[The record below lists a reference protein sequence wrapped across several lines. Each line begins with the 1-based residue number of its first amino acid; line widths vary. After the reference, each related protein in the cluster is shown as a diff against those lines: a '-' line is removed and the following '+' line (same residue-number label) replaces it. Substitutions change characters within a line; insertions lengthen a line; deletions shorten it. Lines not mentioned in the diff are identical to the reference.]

1 MKTQALLR
9 ASCTAVFVLANASE
23 ALAAEGFKL
32 RFPVS
37 GTLGGE
43 IVAPMPTQGTFGTV
57 VVTDVNVT
65 GITGNDGNQIQ
76 QTTAVPVVLTDP
88 TATAAATNAANQL
101 QVPDAQKPA
110 FIAATATILKNGTA
124 SVSGTSKIDINKY
137 HQTLVNINLGHVL
150 SKDVNGG
157 KLVVAVNIPYA
168 VAFDTSIKFSG
179 ALTAGAATGA
189 QAAANNIG
197 VAGATNQYKAALAA
211 QGDSASIST
220 SGLGDIEASLLWE
233 KSMDALKIVA
243 GATLVMP
250 TGDYEYSPGAL
261 KPNIG
266 FGNYYTLRTGLGMAY
281 TASESMTVGARG
293 SLGFNS
299 QNMDSYVRSGDYY
312 GIDLAA
318 AFRTP
323 VGVVG
328 PHLTMLR
335 QYTDDTGSALGA
347 NRLSI
352 TGAGFFYTVPIVA
365 LGKAGLNIAYMK
377 TTDTK
382 NSLIGDFVQ
391 ARLTK
396 VF

>member
-1 MKTQALLR
+1 MNTQALLR
-9 ASCTAVFVLANASE
+9 ASCTAVFVLATASE

-32 RFPVS
+32 RFPLA

-43 IVAPMPTQGTFGTV
+43 IVAPMPSDGWFGSV
-57 VVTDVNVT
+57 VLTDVNVT
-65 GITGNDGNQIQ
+65 GVSGNDGNTLQ
-76 QTTAVPVVLTDP
+76 LTNAGTFAP
-88 TATAAATNAANQL
+88 TAADLAPAVSSGKITQQVANL
-101 QVPDAQKPA
+101 LSAR
-110 FIAATATILKNGTA
+110 TATY
-124 SVSGTSKIDINKY
+124 SGTVDASIKM
-137 HQTLVNINLGHVL
+137 HQTLANLLIGNIL

-157 KLVVAVNIPYA
+157 KLVLTVNIPYA
-168 VAFDTSIKFSG
+168 TTYSSDVKFTSTSPTLSSLNP
-179 ALTAGAATGA
+179 APPAP
-189 QAAANNIG
+189 AANTLP
-197 VAGATNQYKAALAA
+197 VAANAIFSQGYQSKLAA
-211 QGDSASIST
+211 QASDAT
-220 SGLGDIEASLLWE
+220 VTMSGLGDIEASLLWE
-233 KSMDALKIVA
+233 KSMDALKVVA

-250 TGDYEYSPGAL
+250 TGEYEYTPGTL

-266 FGNYYTLRTGLGMAY
+266 FGNYYTLRTGLGVAY
-281 TASESMTVGARG
+281 TASESMTLGARA

-328 PHLTMLR
+328 PHITMVR

-382 NSLIGDFVQ
+382 NSLVGDFVQ
-391 ARLTK
+391 ARLSK

>member
-9 ASCTAVFVLANASE
+9 ASCTAVFVLATASE

-43 IVAPMPTQGTFGTV
+43 IVAPMPSDGWFGSM
-57 VVTDVNVT
+57 VVTDVN
-65 GITGNDGNQIQ
+65 ITGVSGGDGN
-76 QTTAVPVVLTDP
+76 VLQLTNAGTFAP
-88 TATAAATNAANQL
+88 TAADLAPAVAAGKITS
-101 QVPDAQKPA
+101 QVAGLLSTR
-110 FIAATATILKNGTA
+110 TATY
-124 SVSGTSKIDINKY
+124 SGTVDTSIKM
-137 HQTLVNINLGHVL
+137 HQTLTNLLIGNVL

-157 KLVVAVNIPYA
+157 KLVVTVNIPYA
-168 VAFDTSIKFSG
+168 ATYSSEAKFTGTSPTLS
-179 ALTAGAATGA
+179 ALTPPPPAPAASTLPV
-189 QAAANNIG
+189 AANAIFS
-197 VAGATNQYKAALAA
+197 QSYQSKLAA
-211 QGDSASIST
+211 QSSAAT
-220 SGLGDIEASLLWE
+220 VTMSGLGDIEASLLWE
-233 KSMDALKIVA
+233 KSMDELKVVA
-243 GATLVMP
+243 GATLAMP
-250 TGDYEYSPGAL
+250 TGEYEYTPGTL

-281 TASESMTVGARG
+281 TASESMTLGARA

-352 TGAGFFYTVPIVA
+352 TGVGFFYTVPSVA
-365 LGKAGLNIAYMK
+365 LGTAGLNIAYMK

-382 NSLIGDFVQ
+382 NSLMGNFVQ

-396 VF
+396 MF

>member
-9 ASCTAVFVLANASE
+9 ASCTAVFVLATASE

-43 IVAPMPTQGTFGTV
+43 IVAPMPNDGWFGSM
-57 VVTDVNVT
+57 VVTDINVT
-65 GITGNDGNQIQ
+65 GVSGGDGN
-76 QTTAVPVVLTDP
+76 VLQLTNAGTFAP
-88 TATAAATNAANQL
+88 TAADLAPAVAAGKLTQAAANALIAS
-101 QVPDAQKPA
+101 PA
-110 FIAATATILKNGTA
+110 TY
-124 SVSGTSKIDINKY
+124 SGTVDTSIKM
-137 HQTLVNINLGHVL
+137 HQTITNLLIGNVL
-150 SKDVNGG
+150 GKDINGG
-157 KLVVAVNIPYA
+157 KLVLTVNIPYA
-168 VAFDTSIKFSG
+168 ATYSSDVKLTGTSP
-179 ALTAGAATGA
+179 ALTPAYQPPALN
-189 QAAANNIG
+189 AAANSIFSTG
-197 VAGATNQYKAALAA
+197 YQSKLAA
-211 QGDSASIST
+211 QSSAAT
-220 SGLGDIEASLLWE
+220 VTMSGLGDIEASLLWE
-233 KSMDALKIVA
+233 KSMDELKVVA
-243 GATLVMP
+243 GVTLAMP
-250 TGDYEYSPGAL
+250 TGDYKYTPGTL

-266 FGNYYTLRTGLGMAY
+266 FGNYYTLRTGLGVAY
-281 TASESMTVGARG
+281 TASESMTVGARA

-335 QYTDDTGSALGA
+335 QYTDDTGGALGA
-347 NRLSI
+347 SRLSI
-352 TGAGFFYTVPIVA
+352 TGVGFFYTVPIVA

-382 NSLIGDFVQ
+382 NSLMGDFVQ

-396 VF
+396 AF

>member
-9 ASCTAVFVLANASE
+9 ASCTAVFVLATASE

-43 IVAPMPTQGTFGTV
+43 IVAPMPSEGTFGSI
-57 VVTDVNVT
+57 VVTDINVN
-65 GITGNDGNQIQ
+65 GITGSDGNPLQ
-76 QTTAVPVVLTDP
+76 QTTAVPVVIP
-88 TATAAATNAANQL
+88 EPQATAVATKALTGTAYAGAIS
-101 QVPDAQKPA
+101 QV
-110 FIAATATILKNGTA
+110 ATILKNGTA
-124 SVSGTSKIDINKY
+124 SVSGTSNIEVQKY
-137 HQTLVNINLGHVL
+137 HQTVVNITLGHVL
-150 SKDVNGG
+150 SNDVNGG
-157 KLVVAVNIPYA
+157 RLVTVVNIPYA
-168 VAFDTSIKFSG
+168 AVFDTSIK
-179 ALTAGAATGA
+179 ATGSLTPGSA
-189 QAAANNIG
+189 TGVQQAANN
-197 VAGATNQYKAALAA
+197 VAAAAAADKYKASLAA
-211 QGDSASIST
+211 VGESASVSI

-233 KSMDALKIVA
+233 KSMDAVKVVA

-250 TGDYEYSPGAL
+250 TGEYEYTPGTL

-266 FGNYYTLRTGLGMAY
+266 FGNYYTLRTGLGVAY
-281 TASESMTVGARG
+281 TASESMTLGARA

-382 NSLIGDFVQ
+382 NSLMGNFVQ